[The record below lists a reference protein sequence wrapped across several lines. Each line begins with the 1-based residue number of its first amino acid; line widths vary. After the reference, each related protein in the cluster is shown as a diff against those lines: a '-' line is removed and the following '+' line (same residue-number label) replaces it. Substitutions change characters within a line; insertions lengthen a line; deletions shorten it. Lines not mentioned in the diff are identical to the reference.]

1 MVLIYNPILSFH
13 QQKLIKELPS
23 RVPIED
29 INAANAHVEEITASD
44 ELIEDN
50 SNVFNNTASKQTTL
64 DATTQHTG
72 TITTTS
78 DPAIPPDPRSSC
90 SSTHKDIDPPQ
101 KEDMV
106 KSRGEIAFFKLLHAE
121 MKKADHFFVKAQEE
135 IAIREERVRDGLDI
149 IQRSMSVMVENKWS
163 CAAKSLFRLYKDLLL
178 LETFAIMSYCSF
190 SKILKKH
197 DKVTG
202 NATRS
207 AFMAKVVNHASF
219 TMYPSL
225 LAMIGRCE
233 GLYDQVSKKLILEGK
248 ENLCEAE
255 REFISTIFQLKGQ
268 YLDTAEKEGADVAE
282 RKESQI
288 KRHHLSTMVS
298 QLSSSQLNSISHL
311 TSSLRDLVEENEAK
325 SQEEMKSAYPSDDN
339 EECVAKKDG
348 RTGRIDHHTM
358 DSKKRSREP
367 NGMSPPPRKMLKKS

>member
-1 MVLIYNPILSFH
+1 MTDESVDECTGATRTNARGNVDGESTQQ
-13 QQKLIKELPS
+13 QQKKLNVQETNRETGQIILDPKPS
-23 RVPIED
+23 
-29 INAANAHVEEITASD
+29 
-44 ELIEDN
+44 
-50 SNVFNNTASKQTTL
+50 
-64 DATTQHTG
+64 
-72 TITTTS
+72 
-78 DPAIPPDPRSSC
+78 SSV
-90 SSTHKDIDPPQ
+90 SHKDPSQ
-101 KEDMV
+101 REDMI
-106 KSRGEIAFFKLLHAE
+106 KSKAEVAFFKFLHAE

-149 IQRSMSVMVENKWS
+149 IQRTASVMMENKWS

-219 TMYPSL
+219 TIYPLL

-233 GLYDQVSKKLILEGK
+233 KLYDDVSKKLTVEGK
-248 ENLCEAE
+248 ENLCDAE

-268 YLDTAEKEGADVAE
+268 YLDTAEKEGADVTE

-288 KRHHLSTMVS
+288 KRNQLSTMVS
-298 QLSSSQLNSISHL
+298 HLSSTQLNSISHL
-311 TSSLRDLVEENEAK
+311 TSSLRELVEENEAK
-325 SQEEMKSAYPSDDN
+325 SQEEKRSAYPSDDN
-339 EECVAKKDG
+339 EGSVSKEDRMKTVE
-348 RTGRIDHHTM
+348 
-358 DSKKRSREP
+358 KKRSKEE
-367 NGMSPPPRKMLKKS
+367 NGALPASKVMKS